1 MVGRS
6 CSYQHPSGK
15 PCRATPMRDEP
26 FCFWHSPETAE
37 EAAEARR
44 LGGLNRR
51 KKRTVA
57 AIYGLGGLR
66 TLEDL
71 LGLLET
77 ITIETLVLEN
87 SINRNKAVGAFIATA
102 AKLLEV
108 GDLAERLAALEAAT
122 RCALRP
128 GRSRSGSNA

>member
-1 MVGRS
+1 MVGRR
-6 CSYQHPSGK
+6 CTYQHPSGR
-15 PCRATPMRDEP
+15 PCRANPMRDEP
-26 FCFWHSPETAE
+26 NCFWHAPETAE

-44 LGGLNRR
+44 LGGLHRR
-51 KKRTVA
+51 KKKTVA

-66 TLEDL
+66 TIEDL

-87 SINRNKAVGAFIATA
+87 SISRNKAVGAFIATA

-108 GDLAERLAALEAAT
+108 GDLAERLAALEVAVA
-122 RCALRP
+122 
-128 GRSRSGSNA
+128 GRADTPPSDPLGL

>member
-6 CSYQHPSGK
+6 CTYQRPNGR

-26 FCFWHSPETAE
+26 WCFWHSPETAE

-44 LGGLNRR
+44 LGGLHRR
-51 KKRTVA
+51 KKKTVA

-87 SINRNKAVGAFIATA
+87 SINRNKAVGSFIATA
-102 AKLLEV
+102 AKLLET
-108 GDLAERLAALEAAT
+108 GELADRIAALEAAIAG
-122 RCALRP
+122 RADAP
-128 GRSRSGSNA
+128 GIDPLGLA